1 MSQTTS
7 QTTSKT
13 ILITGSS
20 GFIGSQLCRYFEN
33 LGHIVYGIGRRALVN
48 TSYHYIQYDLRLPLH
63 LTLEPDIIIHAA
75 ALSSPWGSRNAFEQ
89 NNVLATHNIIEFC
102 KQANAKLVYISSSSV
117 YYKNEHQ
124 LNITE
129 QTPLPEKSINLYAA
143 TKRKAEE
150 LVKQYSGDW
159 LILRPRAVFGPE
171 DTVLFPRILRAAK
184 AGRLPLLKSKD
195 GPVLGDLIYIET
207 LCDYIAKASL
217 NPSITGEFNVTNNQ
231 PVVMLEF
238 LLDIFK
244 QLDLA
249 EPKRTVPVERA
260 MMLAR
265 VLEGVYTFL
274 PGQEPPIT
282 RFGVSVFAYS
292 KTFDGSKTLKVLGEP
307 KVSLEEGKQRFIA
320 WVKEQ
325 DSV

>member
-1 MSQTTS
+1 MSQ
-7 QTTSKT
+7 T

-20 GFIGSQLCRYFEN
+20 GFIGSQLCRHFEN
-33 LGHIVYGIGRRALVN
+33 LDHQVWGIGRRELA
-48 TSYHYIQYDLRLPLH
+48 TTTYRYIQHDLTQPLPFAFV
-63 LTLEPDIIIHAA
+63 PDIVIHAA
-75 ALSSPWGSRNAFEQ
+75 ALSSPWGSRQTFEQ
-89 NNVLATHNIIEFC
+89 NNVLATQNVIDFC
-102 KQANAKLVYISSSSV
+102 KQTGAKLVYISSSSV

-124 LNITE
+124 LGITE

-217 NPSITGEFNVTNNQ
+217 NPNITGEFNLTNNQ

-244 QLDLA
+244 QLGLP

-260 MMLAR
+260 MLFAR
-265 VLEGVYTFL
+265 VLEGIYTFL

-292 KTFDGSKTLKVLGEP
+292 KTFDVSKTLTILGEP
-307 KVSLEEGKQRFIA
+307 KVSLEEGTRRFVT
-320 WVKEQ
+320 WVKQ
-325 DSV
+325 QQSV

>member
-1 MSQTTS
+1 MSPTF
-7 QTTSKT
+7 
-13 ILITGSS
+13 LVTGSS
-20 GFIGSQLCRYFEN
+20 GFVGSQLCCYLEN
-33 LGHIVYGIGRRALVN
+33 LGHTVWGIGRRDLVG
-48 TSYHYIQYDLRLPLH
+48 TTYRYIRHDLTQPLS
-63 LTLEPDIIIHAA
+63 LAFKPDVVIHAA
-75 ALSSPWGSRNAFEQ
+75 ALSSPWGSRQTFER
-89 NNVLATHNIIEFC
+89 NNVLATQNVINFC
-102 KQANAKLVYISSSSV
+102 KQTSAKLVYISSSSV

-124 LNITE
+124 LDITE
-129 QTPLPEKSINLYAA
+129 QTPLPEKAINLYAA

-150 LVKQYSGDW
+150 LVREYSCDW

-171 DTVLFPRILRAAK
+171 DTVLSPRILRAAK

-217 NPSITGEFNVTNNQ
+217 GSNITGEFNLTNNQ

-244 QLDLA
+244 QLGLP

-260 MMLAR
+260 MLIAG
-265 VLEGVYTFL
+265 VLENVYTFL
-274 PGQEPPIT
+274 PGREPPIT

-292 KTFDGSKTLKVLGEP
+292 KTFDVGKTLKTLGDP
-307 KVSLEEGKQRFIA
+307 KISLEEGKRRFVS
-320 WVKEQ
+320 WVKQ
-325 DSV
+325 QSSV

>member
-1 MSQTTS
+1 M
-7 QTTSKT
+7 SKT
-13 ILITGSS
+13 VLVTGSS

-33 LGHIVYGIGRRALVN
+33 LGHVVWGIGRRELVN
-48 TSYHYIQYDLRLPLH
+48 TTYHYHRHDLTQPLPLS
-63 LTLEPDIIIHAA
+63 LKSDIVVHAA
-75 ALSSPWGSRNAFEQ
+75 ALSSPWGSRKAFEQ
-89 NNVLATHNIIEFC
+89 HNVLATQNVLEYC
-102 KQANAKLVYISSSSV
+102 KQTEAKLVYISSSSV

-124 LNITE
+124 LGITE
-129 QTPLPEKSINLYAA
+129 QTPLPEKAINLYAA

-150 LVKQYSGDW
+150 LVREYSGDW

-207 LCDYIAKASL
+207 LCDYIAQASL
-217 NPSITGEFNVTNNQ
+217 DPNITGEFNLTNNQ
-231 PVVMLEF
+231 PIVMLEF

-244 QLDLA
+244 RLGLP

-260 MMLAR
+260 MLFAR

-292 KTFDGSKTLKVLGEP
+292 KTFDVSKTLNLLGEP
-307 KVSLEEGKQRFIA
+307 KVSLEEGKKRFVA
-320 WVKEQ
+320 WVKERG
-325 DSV
+325 SV

>member
-1 MSQTTS
+1 MPQ
-7 QTTSKT
+7 T
-13 ILITGSS
+13 ILVTGSS
-20 GFIGSQLCRYFEN
+20 GFIGSQLCRYFEQ
-33 LGHIVYGIGRRALVN
+33 LGHSVWGVGRRTLQN
-48 TSYHYIQYDLRLPLH
+48 TTYRYSQHDLTHPLPVFNADSVFK
-63 LTLEPDIIIHAA
+63 PDVVVHAA
-75 ALSSPWGSRNAFEQ
+75 ALSSPWGSRYAYEQ
-89 NNVLATHNIIEFC
+89 NNVLATKNVIDFC
-102 KQANAKLVYISSSSV
+102 NQTGAKLVYISSSSV

-124 LNITE
+124 LGISE
-129 QTPLPEKSINLYAA
+129 QTPLPEKPINLYAA

-150 LVKQYSGDW
+150 LVKQYPGSW

-184 AGRLPLLKSKD
+184 AGRLPLLQSKD
-195 GPVLGDLIYIET
+195 GNVLGDLIYIET

-217 NPSITGEFNVTNNQ
+217 EPTITGEFNLTNNE

-244 QLDLA
+244 QLGLP

-260 MMLAR
+260 MAIAR
-265 VLEGVYTFL
+265 VLEGIYTFL

-292 KTFDGSKTLKVLGEP
+292 KTFDVSKTLKILGEP
-307 KVSLEEGKQRFIA
+307 KVSLEEGKRRFVA

-325 DSV
+325 GSV

>member
-1 MSQTTS
+1 M
-7 QTTSKT
+7 SKT

-33 LGHIVYGIGRRALVN
+33 LGHQVWGIGRRVLVN
-48 TSYHYIQYDLRLPLH
+48 TDYHYIQYDLRLPLH
-63 LTLEPDIIIHAA
+63 LPFEPDIIIHAA
-75 ALSSPWGSRNAFEQ
+75 ALSSPWGSQEVFEQ
-89 NNVLATHNIIEFC
+89 NNVLATQNVIDFC
-102 KQANAKLVYISSSSV
+102 QQSQAKLVYISSSSV

-124 LNITE
+124 LGITE
-129 QTPLPEKSINLYAA
+129 RTPLPGKAINLYAA
-143 TKRKAEE
+143 TKRKAED
-150 LVKQYSGDW
+150 LVRQYAGSW

-195 GPVLGDLIYIET
+195 GPVVGDLIYIET

-217 NPSITGEFNVTNNQ
+217 DPIITGEFNLTNNQ

-244 QLDLA
+244 QLGLP

-260 MMLAR
+260 MMVAR
-265 VLEGVYTFL
+265 LLEGIYTFL
-274 PGQEPPIT
+274 PRQEPPIT

-292 KTFDGSKTLKVLGEP
+292 KTFDISKTLTILGEP
-307 KVSLEEGKQRFIA
+307 KVSLEEGTRRFVA
-320 WVKEQ
+320 WVKQ
-325 DSV
+325 QQSV

>member
-1 MSQTTS
+1 
-7 QTTSKT
+7 
-13 ILITGSS
+13 
-20 GFIGSQLCRYFEN
+20 
-33 LGHIVYGIGRRALVN
+33 
-48 TSYHYIQYDLRLPLH
+48 
-63 LTLEPDIIIHAA
+63 
-75 ALSSPWGSRNAFEQ
+75 
-89 NNVLATHNIIEFC
+89 VLEFC

-124 LNITE
+124 FGITE
-129 QTPLPEKSINLYAA
+129 QTPLPEKSINFYAA

-150 LVKQYSGDW
+150 LVKEYSGRW

-217 NPSITGEFNVTNNQ
+217 SPTITGEFNLTNNQ

-244 QLDLA
+244 QLGLP

-260 MMLAR
+260 MMFAR
-265 VLEGVYTFL
+265 VLEGIYTFL
-274 PGQEPPIT
+274 PGREPPIT

-292 KTFDGSKTLKVLGEP
+292 KTFDISKTLKTLSEP

-320 WVKEQ
+320 WVKQ
-325 DSV
+325 QGSV

>member
-1 MSQTTS
+1 VA
-7 QTTSKT
+7 T

-20 GFIGSQLCRYFEN
+20 GFIGSQLCRYVEE
-33 LGHIVYGIGRRALVN
+33 LGHTVYGLGRRALAN
-48 TSYHYIQYDLRLPLH
+48 TSYTYLQHDLVQPLK
-63 LTLEPDIIIHAA
+63 LALKPDVVIHAA
-75 ALSSPWGSRNAFEQ
+75 ALSSPWGSRQTFEQ
-89 NNVLATHNIIEFC
+89 NNVLATQNVINFC
-102 KQANAKLVYISSSSV
+102 NQTQSKLVYISSSSV
-117 YYKNEHQ
+117 YYTNGHQ

-129 QTPLPEKSINLYAA
+129 QTPLPGKAINLYAA

-150 LVKQYSGDW
+150 LVKQYAGSW

-171 DTVLFPRILRAAK
+171 DSVLFPRILRAAK
-184 AGRLPLLKSKD
+184 AGRLPLLKSKN

-217 NPSITGEFNVTNNQ
+217 SPTITGEFNLTNNE

-244 QLDLA
+244 QLGLP
-249 EPKRTVPVERA
+249 EPKRSVPVERA
-260 MMLAR
+260 MFIAR
-265 VLEGVYTFL
+265 LLEGIYTFL
-274 PGQEPPIT
+274 PGREPPIT

-292 KTFDGSKTLKVLGEP
+292 KTFDVSKTLRIFGTP
-307 KVSLEEGKQRFIA
+307 KVSLDEGKRRFVA

-325 DSV
+325 GSI

>member
-1 MSQTTS
+1 M
-7 QTTSKT
+7 SKT
-13 ILITGSS
+13 ILVTGSS
-20 GFIGSQLCRYFEN
+20 GFIGSQLCCYFEN
-33 LGHIVYGIGRRALVN
+33 LGHTVLGIGRRKLDN
-48 TSYHYIQYDLRLPLH
+48 TTYRYIQHDLAQVLPFAFK
-63 LTLEPDIIIHAA
+63 PDIVIHAA
-75 ALSSPWGSRNAFEQ
+75 ALSSPWGSRKTFEQ
-89 NNVLATHNIIEFC
+89 NNVLATQNVIEFC
-102 KQANAKLVYISSSSV
+102 KRINAKLVYISSSSV

-129 QTPLPEKSINLYAA
+129 QTPLPEKPINLYAA

-150 LVKQYSGDW
+150 LVKQYSGAW

-171 DTVLFPRILRAAK
+171 DTVLFPRILYAAK
-184 AGRLPLLKSKD
+184 AGRLPLLRSKD

-217 NPSITGEFNVTNNQ
+217 NPDITGEFNLTNNQ

-244 QLDLA
+244 QLDLP

-265 VLEGVYTFL
+265 LLEGIYTFL
-274 PGQEPPIT
+274 PRQEPPIT

-292 KTFDGSKTLKVLGEP
+292 KTFDVSKTLAVLGNP
-307 KVSLEEGKQRFIA
+307 KVSLEEGKQRFVA
-320 WVKEQ
+320 WVRQ
-325 DSV
+325 Q